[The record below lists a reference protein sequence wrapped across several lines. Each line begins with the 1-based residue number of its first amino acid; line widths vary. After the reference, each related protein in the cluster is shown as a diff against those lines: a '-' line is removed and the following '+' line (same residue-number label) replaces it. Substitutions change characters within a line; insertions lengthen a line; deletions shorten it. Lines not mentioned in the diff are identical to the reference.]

1 MFRARRAMGWKT
13 VVGGFILTF
22 VPGALPVRAG
32 AQTPGEAKGAQEV
45 GCAYWPNAT
54 ASSPDVELGSYE
66 RCGREK
72 ADGTAEIA
80 ARHLAALD
88 FGPDT
93 GPQGLATLRL
103 GQHFYYVRRDGRS
116 ARVPDLDNWADD
128 FADGLVRTVRTVD
141 GVEKVGYLDTRLE
154 VAIPPRYDW
163 GFPFA
168 DGRAVVCIGCR
179 LDTPDDDGH
188 RSVSGGRWGIID
200 PSGREIVP
208 IASSRDE
215 ILKRGDRP

>member
-1 MFRARRAMGWKT
+1 MFRALRATGWKA
-13 VVGGFILTF
+13 VVGSLILTF
-22 VPGALPVRAG
+22 VPGALPVRAR
-32 AQTPGEAKGAQEV
+32 AQTAGEARAPQEV

-66 RCGREK
+66 RCGREWP
-72 ADGTAEIA
+72 DGTAEIA

-116 ARVPDLDNWADD
+116 ARVPALDNWADD
-128 FADGLVRTVRTVD
+128 FADGRVRTVATVD

-154 VAIPPRYDW
+154 VAIPPRFDW

-168 DGRAVVCIGCR
+168 DGRAVVCFGCR
-179 LDTPDDDGH
+179 LEAPDEDGH
-188 RSVSGGRWGIID
+188 RSVTGGLWGIID
-200 PSGREIVP
+200 RSGREIVP
-208 IASSRDE
+208 IASTRDA
-215 ILKRGDRP
+215 ILKRSDRP